1 LAAPPFNPLAVAAVV
16 AKDAVAGVNVMDVAA
31 DAVVANEL
39 DIALLMLPV
48 IGTDEVMDVPVSIN
62 ELVLI
67 VLMSVHIVNLFAA
80 P

>member
-1 LAAPPFNPLAVAAVV
+1 MAAPPFNPLAVAAVV